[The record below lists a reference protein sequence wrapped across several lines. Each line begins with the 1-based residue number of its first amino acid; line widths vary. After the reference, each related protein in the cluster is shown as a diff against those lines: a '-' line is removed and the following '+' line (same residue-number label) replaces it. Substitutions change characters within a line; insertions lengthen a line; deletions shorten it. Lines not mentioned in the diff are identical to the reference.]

1 MMAYKGT
8 DAVEIA
14 RILIENGNDVNT
26 KDSIGRNALH
36 YNCFQWNNSINKT
49 EMIKLLFEKGIDVN
63 AKDNNGRNALHCL
76 FYKISNDR
84 LNIAQMIMED
94 GRIDVNSTNVEG
106 QTPLH
111 FFFISNYEN
120 KEIGIEILKMLLDNG
135 ADTKARDNEGKD
147 VLYYFDFYQSTN
159 KLEISKLLQL

>member
-36 YNCFQWNNSINKT
+36 YVCFQWNNSINKT

-63 AKDNNGRNALHCL
+63 AKNNNGWNALHCL
-76 FYKISNDR
+76 FYKISDDR
-84 LNIAQMIMED
+84 FNIARMIVED
-94 GRIDVNSTNVEG
+94 GRIDVNARNVEG

-111 FFFISNYEN
+111 FFFS
-120 KEIGIEILKMLLDNG
+120 
-135 ADTKARDNEGKD
+135 
-147 VLYYFDFYQSTN
+147 YYKKIFFKFSRPF
-159 KLEISKLLQL
+159 